1 VKVLLLTDIPPSANY
16 TAGLVL
22 AQACRM
28 LPHGS
33 IACFSIV
40 NPELPTIELAPDLK
54 WLPME
59 FVAKPRERAFAGTG
73 PLRRGASYVAEE
85 MRCRIAVPNL
95 VNLVADFAQRQNVDT
110 IWAVL
115 QGQTM
120 VRVAAGVA
128 DRLNLPLHTQVWDP
142 LSWWLDANAVDGW
155 HKKQSLAQF
164 DEVMK
169 RSKSCATASW
179 AMSREYET
187 RYGVRCVPL
196 IASHARDEALHP
208 EPKLRRDGEVVIG
221 VAGQF
226 YADQEWQQL
235 VQALNS
241 ADWKVDGREVRIKVL
256 GHYVPSAPIP
266 EGRCEFLGWK
276 AQKEAIRILS
286 EETDILYCPYPS
298 QPSLAEVT
306 KLSFP
311 SKLVTYFAAGR
322 PVLFHGPDFAS
333 PAQFLADR
341 RAGLVVVGKGA
352 AAAYNGLVRLVTEP
366 DLYAEIA
373 RNAQN
378 AFEAEFTLEKMKSR
392 LLDFLGTTDEDLLA
406 APAARVA
413 FDPTSPAASLPRPP
427 VVRSRRAQVRELVLY
442 IARRTPVVGDSLA
455 DAISSFSEKRALAA
469 AARLNG
475 KPSLQTK
482 KTEPKAMAIFKW
494 QEMLTSLPRIVARP
508 DASRKTLLAQQK
520 IIETE
525 LEKFIQVF
533 DRYAG
538 SPGNPRQPAEGA
550 GEPLVSEST
559 WLGQRQVLEAQLEG
573 TKRAYA
579 VLADDLHDLQ
589 RRYDTMLAGISARL
603 AMMEWGGTRL
613 QKKASGSLGG
623 VATASVTARYLDLLE
638 ACLTGTVTNDAS
650 ISPWVEKGFN
660 PELRFL
666 GRDWPEHAQ
675 TMIGTVR
682 MRNVRFLLEKII
694 ADGVPGDVIETGVW
708 RGGACIYM
716 RAILLAHDQTDRT
729 VWVADS
735 FAGLPPADEE
745 RYPVDSGDIHH
756 TFEQLAISLE
766 EVQANFERY
775 GLLDP
780 NVRFL
785 KGWFK
790 DTLPSAPIERLALL
804 RLDGDMYS
812 STIEALDALY
822 HKVSPG
828 GFVIVD
834 DFILPPCRKAVEE
847 FRARHGINDALQEVD
862 GAAVYWQKSK

>member
-1 VKVLLLTDIPPSANY
+1 VKVLLLTDIPPSTNF

-28 LPHGS
+28 MPHGS

-40 NPELPTIELAPDLK
+40 NPELPTVELDPDLA

-59 FVAKPRERAFAGTG
+59 FAPKPRERAFAGAT
-73 PLRRGASYVAEE
+73 LFRRGASYVAEE
-85 MRCRIAVPNL
+85 MRSRIAVPKL
-95 VNLVADFAQRQNVDT
+95 VNLVADFARRQNIDT

-120 VRVAAGVA
+120 VRVAGSLA

-164 DEVMK
+164 DGVMK

-196 IASHARDEALHP
+196 IASHAREEALHP
-208 EPKLRRDGEVVIG
+208 EPKLRRDDEAVIG

-241 ADWKVDGREVRIKVL
+241 AKWTIDGRQVRIKVL
-256 GHYVPSAPIP
+256 GHYVPSSPIP

-276 AQKEAIRILS
+276 TQKEAIRILS
-286 EETDILYCPYPS
+286 EQTDILYCPYPS

-306 KLSFP
+306 RLSFP

-333 PAQFLADR
+333 PAQFIADR
-341 RAGLVVVGKGA
+341 RTGLVVIGTGA
-352 AAAYNGLVRLVTEP
+352 AAAYNALFRLVTEP
-366 DLYAEIA
+366 DLYAELA

-378 AFEAEFTLEKMKSR
+378 VFEAEFTLDQMKSR
-392 LLDFLGTTDEDLLA
+392 LLDFLGTTEADLRS
-406 APAARVA
+406 APPARVA
-413 FDPTSPAASLPRPP
+413 FDPTSPAASWARPP
-427 VVRSRRAQVRELVLY
+427 IAPSRRAKIRAFV
-442 IARRTPVVGDSLA
+442 RRTPVVRDLIAKAKSRL
-455 DAISSFSEKRALAA
+455 SRYLEAA
-469 AARLNG
+469 QLNG
-475 KPSLQTK
+475 KPLQQTQK
-482 KTEPKAMAIFKW
+482 N
-494 QEMLTSLPRIVARP
+494 TSRN
-508 DASRKTLLAQQK
+508 DALFVQQK
-520 IIETE
+520 IIETQ

-538 SPGNPRQPAEGA
+538 SPGNSHQPSEGA
-550 GEPLVSEST
+550 AEPLVSERT
-559 WLGQRQVLEAQLEG
+559 WLAQRQVLEAQLEG
-573 TKRAYA
+573 TKRAYN

-589 RRYDTMLAGISARL
+589 RRYDTTLASISARL

-613 QKKASGSLGG
+613 QEKAAGPLGG
-623 VATASVTARYLDLLE
+623 VTTAPVTTRYLDLLE
-638 ACLTGTVTNDAS
+638 ACLTGTVTKDAS
-650 ISPWVEKGFN
+650 ISPWAEKGYN

-682 MRNVRFLLEKII
+682 MRNVRYLLEKII
-694 ADGVPGDVIETGVW
+694 ENGIPGDVIETGVW

-716 RAILLAHDQTDRT
+716 RAILLAYNQTDRA

-735 FAGLPPADEE
+735 FAGLPPADTE

-756 TFEQLAISLE
+756 TFEELAVSLE
-766 EVQANFERY
+766 EVQANFSRY

-790 DTLPSAPIERLALL
+790 DTLPSAPIERLSLF

-822 HKVSPG
+822 HKVTPG

-834 DFILPPCRKAVEE
+834 DFILPACRKAVEE
-847 FRARHGINDALQEVD
+847 FRARHGINDELQEVD
-862 GAAVYWQKSK
+862 GAAVYWQKSN